1 MPRFKHFFRIS
12 AFCLFLFGTVTQIQ
26 AQGVLLRGIGAVGE
40 SMGGTAIATP
50 IEAGSTIYANPAAIA
65 GIEQCQIGFDLGII
79 IPQSEVT
86 SGINGIPATWG
97 TSKGDAG
104 QIPAPA
110 MSVLYRECPH
120 SRLTYG
126 LAIAGV
132 GGAVTLYPAMGNG
145 TNPIMQNEARASN
158 VQVFEIMP
166 TVAYKMTDRLA
177 VGFTPVIGLASLSI
191 NPMPLGL
198 SAASPMHNFGTR
210 YTWGGGFNLGVYYDF
225 KNNWKTGFTFKSPL
239 WTKSLNFVGTSSVPV
254 PLTPTESEFGIN
266 LPLCLGWG
274 LSYSGFKKTI
284 IGLDVRYMDYENTRG
299 FRDVMGPG
307 NTISGLGWDSVMAV
321 SVGMQYTVNDRLK
334 LRAGYCYNTNPIPS
348 ESQAYNVSSP
358 MFMQH
363 VLGLGCTITL
373 PKSIDANL
381 AWTHAFENTKTGQF
395 ASPGVTGTVINSV
408 YADTIV
414 CGITKRF

>member
-1 MPRFKHFFRIS
+1 MPRIKRFFCIS
-12 AFCLFLFGTVTQIQ
+12 AFCLFLFGTVTQVQ
-26 AQGVLLRGIGAVGE
+26 AQGVLLRGIGAVSE

-50 IEAGSTIYANPAAIA
+50 IDAAGTIYANPAAIA

-86 SGINGIPATWG
+86 SGFNNGTSWG

-104 QIPAPA
+104 QIPAPT

-198 SAASPMHNFGTR
+198 PATSPMHNFGTR

-225 KNNWKTGFTFKSPL
+225 KNNWKTGVTFKSPL
-239 WTKSLNFVGTSSVPV
+239 WTKSLTFIGTNAGV
-254 PLTPTESEFGIN
+254 PTESEFGIN
-266 LPLCLGWG
+266 LPLSVGWG
-274 LSYSGFKKTI
+274 LSYSGFKKTV

-299 FRDVMGPG
+299 FRDVMDSQM
-307 NTISGLGWDSVMAV
+307 NVVGLGWDSVMAV

-348 ESQAYNVSSP
+348 ESQAFNVSSP

-381 AWTHAFENTKTGQF
+381 AWTHAFENTKTGTF
-395 ASPGVTGTVINSV
+395 AGGNGTVSNSV

-414 CGITKRF
+414 CGLTKRF